1 MQGRTFQMLAH
12 TLKNV
17 RLSVCFLGGGVAIF
31 VDQVCFGSWWSF
43 PNSFWEAP
51 FCGWGVRKPTPEA
64 CLSVPSLS
72 SPGAF
77 LRGPGSPYWWP
88 GPALWGGMQLHSDIP
103 VAAQTQWHFVKS
115 WATPSPL
122 SVCWCCCGNQ
132 IPSLYVPP
140 IPCLLQSAPSPTPLL
155 WASSD
160 PSCVAKRQ
168 RAYRVKIKTSSPVGY
183 PRETDWKV

>member
-1 MQGRTFQMLAH
+1 M
-12 TLKNV
+12 
-17 RLSVCFLGGGVAIF
+17 
-31 VDQVCFGSWWSF
+31 WSF

-77 LRGPGSPYWWP
+77 LRGPGSPCSWP

-122 SVCWCCCGNQ
+122 SVCWCCRGNQ
-132 IPSLYVPP
+132 IPSLYVPHSLP
-140 IPCLLQSAPSPTPLL
+140 APVSSITNTSIVGLLRSLLGCQGTESLQSEDQNIFPHLVP
-155 WASSD
+155 
-160 PSCVAKRQ
+160 KRDCLEGLE
-168 RAYRVKIKTSSPVGY
+168 V
-183 PRETDWKV
+183 